1 MILVPKFIAGMKADV
16 NNNIFFL
23 NDSTVLYPAGHN
35 IVIYNMDDKQQTRY
49 IPGIEGSEGITAL
62 ALNRNK
68 THLAVAEKTHKTPIC
83 SVYNLETMR
92 RKIIVSNEITK
103 QREFISIA
111 FSPTDDKKLVTLTEN
126 AHDQQQIFIWQWDK
140 AKCHTQQLVPNSGS
154 NGWGTQVSFS
164 NFDEKSL
171 LVTGP

>member
-1 MILVPKFIAGMKADV
+1 
-16 NNNIFFL
+16 
-23 NDSTVLYPAGHN
+23 
-35 IVIYNMDDKQQTRY
+35 
-49 IPGIEGSEGITAL
+49 
-62 ALNRNK
+62 
-68 THLAVAEKTHKTPIC
+68 
-83 SVYNLETMR
+83 MR

-126 AHDQQQIFIWQWDK
+126 SHDQQQIFIWQWDK

-171 LVTGP
+171 LVTGPQTFKFFKIQDTTNLKATQNGLQKKEQHISSNYTAHAWLPDNRILVGTDSGDIIICESDGTYKLVLH